1 MTNIDIDEKTYLPA
15 IPTPRPRAAIALV
28 AAVAS
33 LMSSR
38 PSAGARH
45 EARSRGSPPPARL
58 HRDVGLMPSP
68 DDEWW
73 RAIDRW

>member
-1 MTNIDIDEKTYLPA
+1 MTETTMTETSYLSA

-38 PSAGARH
+38 PATVVRH
-45 EARSRGSPPPARL
+45 DTRSRGSPLPAHL
-58 HRDVGLMPSP
+58 HRDVGLMPTS
-68 DDEWW
+68 DEWW

>member
-38 PSAGARH
+38 PVTNVRH
-45 EARSRGSPPPARL
+45 GTRSRGSPVPGNL
-58 HRDVGLMPSP
+58 HHDVGLTPS
-68 DDEWW
+68 DEEWW
-73 RAIDRW
+73 RDLDRW

>member
-1 MTNIDIDEKTYLPA
+1 MTDISSTEQTYLPA
-15 IPTPRPRAAIALV
+15 IPSPRPRAAIALV

-38 PSAGARH
+38 PATSARH
-45 EARSRGSPPPARL
+45 DARSRGSPVPAHL
-58 HRDVGLMPSP
+58 HRDVGLLPTS
-68 DDEWW
+68 DEWW